1 MNEKGSYTTIPWDKL
16 RFDTKYAFE
25 KLGCDTEIVWHK
37 ESKIPYKTHLV
48 VIAGGFSYGDYLRSG
63 AIAKFSPI
71 MKSVKD
77 YAESGG
83 LTLGICNGFQIL
95 TEARL
100 LPGALK
106 RNENLHFISR
116 FQTVRVEDCDNLF
129 LKRFK
134 KGDILNIP
142 IAHADG
148 NYYIDRNG
156 LDELEKNNQILL
168 RYSNRIGEIENVN
181 GSTSSIAGVCNREK

>member
-1 MNEKGSYTTIPWDKL
+1 
-16 RFDTKYAFE
+16 
-25 KLGCDTEIVWHK
+25 
-37 ESKIPYKTHLV
+37 
-48 VIAGGFSYGDYLRSG
+48 
-63 AIAKFSPI
+63 
-71 MKSVKD
+71 
-77 YAESGG
+77 
-83 LTLGICNGFQIL
+83 
-95 TEARL
+95 
-100 LPGALK
+100 
-106 RNENLHFISR
+106 
-116 FQTVRVEDCDNLF
+116 VRVEDSDNLF

-181 GSTSSIAGVCNREK
+181 GSTSSIAGVCNREKNIFGLMPHPEKGQ